1 MCHFSV
7 GTIDLRQNRG
17 RLDTN
22 GCIALF
28 VTSGCAIA
36 MVNFKKRPLRCGDFA
51 LLFYGDTFSIEQNST
66 LFSVRYASF
75 GYPIIEEAIYK
86 PLSDL
91 FWDVLYENPVFHI
104 SAGQKVLLE
113 AWWQQLQWMEHME
126 NKVSQEEML
135 KNSIRNLL
143 IATDTEVMRN
153 QPDKARS
160 NERSH
165 AWMLIL
171 RFFKL
176 VSLHYREIR
185 DVTFYADQ
193 LSITTTYLY
202 KLCRKHLQL
211 SPKEVLARQTV
222 TEIKTYLV
230 NTDIPVKSIADELH
244 FEDVSYMCRYFRRM
258 TGMSP
263 MNYRK
268 SFK

>member
-1 MCHFSV
+1 MMQTIKYSLRTSNVPFSV

-17 RLDTN
+17 KLDTK

-36 MVNFKKRPLRCGDFA
+36 RVNFKKRPLRCGDFA
-51 LLFYGDTFSIEQNST
+51 LLFYGNTFSIERNST
-66 LFSVRYASF
+66 LFSFRYASF

-91 FWDVLYENPVFHI
+91 FWDVLYENPVFHT
-104 SAGQKVLLE
+104 SVGQKVLLE

-126 NKVSQEEML
+126 NNVSQEEML

-171 RFFKL
+171 RFLSWCRCITEKF
-176 VSLHYREIR
+176 VTLHFMQ
-185 DVTFYADQ
+185 T
-193 LSITTTYLY
+193 S
-202 KLCRKHLQL
+202 CL
-211 SPKEVLARQTV
+211 SPPHTFISCAG
-222 TEIKTYLV
+222 
-230 NTDIPVKSIADELH
+230 NTCNCLPKR
-244 FEDVSYMCRYFRRM
+244 CW
-258 TGMSP
+258 TGRP
-263 MNYRK
+263 
-268 SFK
+268 